1 MTIRKFQS
9 EHPSIEPSVYIDA
22 TAVVIGDVSIAEDS
36 SIWPMVTVRGDVQ
49 KISIGKRTNIQD
61 GSVLHVTADNQF
73 NPGGYA
79 LTIGSDVTIGH
90 NAILHACTVEDES
103 LIGMGAIILDGAIIQ
118 RNAMVAAGSIVGPG
132 KVIESGYLWIGS
144 PAKKIRPLA
153 AKEIDYLA
161 FSSRHYVEL
170 KNKHMGLN

>member
-1 MTIRKFQS
+1 MTIRKYQS
-9 EHPSIEPSVYIDA
+9 IHPSIEPSVYIDDKS
-22 TAVVIGDVSIAEDS
+22 VVIGDVSIGEDS

-73 NPGGYA
+73 NPGGHA
-79 LTIGSDVTIGH
+79 LIIGSDVTVGH

-103 LIGMGAIILDGAIIQ
+103 LIGMGAIVLDGAVVQ
-118 RNAMVAAGSIVGPG
+118 SRAMVAAGSIVGPG

-144 PAKKIRPLA
+144 PAKKIRALTD
-153 AKEIDYLA
+153 KEIDYLA

-170 KNKHMGLN
+170 KNKHMGLS